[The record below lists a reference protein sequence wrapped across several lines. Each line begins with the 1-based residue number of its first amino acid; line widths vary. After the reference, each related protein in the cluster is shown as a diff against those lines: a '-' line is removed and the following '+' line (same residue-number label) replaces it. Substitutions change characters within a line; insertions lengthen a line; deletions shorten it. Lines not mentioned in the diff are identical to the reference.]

1 MLKDKILR
9 ISLIFIAALIVVGIV
24 TINFIIKDDSQP
36 TYTSSPKTQKVTNVS
51 TDTKEL
57 SLDTIFITIRS
68 DKYRILKADFA
79 FKMKRE
85 SDRKALQ
92 NNMENVRNALL
103 QFLASMDANR
113 LNTERGKEAL
123 KVDLI
128 DLIEERFGY
137 QVEAVY
143 FKNFIL
149 SP

>member
-9 ISLIFIAALIVVGIV
+9 ISLIFIAALIIVGIV
-24 TINFIIKDDSQP
+24 TINFIIKDSSQP

-85 SDRKALQ
+85 SDRKTPS
-92 NNMENVRNALL
+92 R
-103 QFLASMDANR
+103 SWPPG
-113 LNTERGKEAL
+113 TERAGGW
-123 KVDLI
+123 
-128 DLIEERFGY
+128 F
-137 QVEAVY
+137 
-143 FKNFIL
+143 
-149 SP
+149 